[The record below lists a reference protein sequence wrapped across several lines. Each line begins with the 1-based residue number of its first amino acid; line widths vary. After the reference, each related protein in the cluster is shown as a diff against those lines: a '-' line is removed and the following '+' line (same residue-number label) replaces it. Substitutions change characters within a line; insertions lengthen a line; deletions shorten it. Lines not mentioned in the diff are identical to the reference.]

1 MKEYKSFE
9 EVDKDL
15 EILKIRREVEQ
26 EEVKLSVAQTK
37 MSLSP
42 WSLIS
47 SLLGTLLQ
55 KIVMLKIFTKLTGF
69 KLKS

>member
-42 WSLIS
+42 LSLIS

-55 KIVMLKIFTKLTGF
+55 KIVMLKIFTKLSGF